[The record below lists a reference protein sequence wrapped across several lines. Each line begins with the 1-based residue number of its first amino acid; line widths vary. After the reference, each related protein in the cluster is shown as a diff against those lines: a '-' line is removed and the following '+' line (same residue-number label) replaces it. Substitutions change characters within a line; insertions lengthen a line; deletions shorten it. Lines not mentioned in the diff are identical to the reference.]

1 MKWRWLT
8 SLAQRAGVILRGSL
22 MQSKKPVPRFSW
34 ASMDLAR
41 ARAFPSAPSE
51 EEGWFTV
58 ADYCE
63 RYKVTRSAADY
74 QLDRL
79 VNEGKLERRKAR
91 NFRSRVATYFREIK
105 PERKRGKR

>member
-1 MKWRWLT
+1 MT

-41 ARAFPSAPSE
+41 ARAFPSAPPE

-74 QLDRL
+74 QLGRL
-79 VNEGKLERRKAR
+79 VDEGKLERMQAR
-91 NFRSRVATYFREIK
+91 NSRSRVTIFFREVRS
-105 PERKRGKR
+105 ERKRGKR